1 MKLKWTSSI
10 QVIKIQCYRSKEKG
24 EGPLEVGTSRSKR
37 VNRLNLMKALIRS
50 SQNVVDVVDQALNP
64 LTIQVCL
71 L

>member
-1 MKLKWTSSI
+1 MKLKLTSCK
-10 QVIKIQCYRSKEKG
+10 QVTKIQCYLSKKKG
-24 EGPLEVGTSRSKR
+24 EGLLEVGKSLSKR
-37 VNRLNLMKALIRS
+37 VNQLNLMKALIRS

>member
-10 QVIKIQCYRSKEKG
+10 QVIKIQCYHSKEKG

-50 SQNVVDVVDQALNP
+50 SQNVVDVVDHALNP